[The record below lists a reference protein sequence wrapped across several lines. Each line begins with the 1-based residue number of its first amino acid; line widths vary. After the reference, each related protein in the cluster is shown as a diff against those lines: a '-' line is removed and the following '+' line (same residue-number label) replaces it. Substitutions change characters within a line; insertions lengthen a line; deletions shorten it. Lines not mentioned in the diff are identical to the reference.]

1 MFVSADPHTN
11 IALLPGTSNPVSVR
25 TVTRSSGFLVENK
38 KSAPLATGVDG
49 MSTPLDTTTVN
60 VVAGK

>member
-1 MFVSADPHTN
+1 MCVSADPHTN

-25 TVTRSSGFLVENK
+25 TVTRSSGLLVENK
-38 KSAPLATGVDG
+38 NPTLATGVDG
-49 MSTPLDTTTVN
+49 MSTSLNTTIVN